1 MFLRVYWKPH
11 SLIAHGA
18 RFLYWV
24 DFRITPYI
32 IYVSYFRYIHLYS
45 NSLSQRPR
53 KVRIIIFIVTYFQPA
68 YNLPSSGGLGP
79 AAFTLAT
86 VIIGAL
92 MVLIIFCIGLML
104 YELFKL
110 RKNRTGN
117 TQQVVSY
124 YFKVHIFWEGHKIL
138 RNLHL
143 TFGLCS
149 ASQN

>member
-1 MFLRVYWKPH
+1 MAQGSCTELTLGLPH
-11 SLIAHGA
+11 IS
-18 RFLYWV
+18 
-24 DFRITPYI
+24 YI
-32 IYVSYFRYIHLYS
+32 ILRYIHLYS

-117 TQQVVSY
+117 TQQVVSKITY
-124 YFKVHIFWEGHKIL
+124 Y
-138 RNLHL
+138 
-143 TFGLCS
+143 
-149 ASQN
+149 